1 MPTTVSSG
9 VVLTQ
14 QANGNYALA
23 LLLTVIT
30 NTSAVFTIPPMLK
43 WLAKF
48 TSDVELDIAALI
60 AKLVSVLHMR
70 THAHTP
76 CATPAATL

>member
-30 NTSAVFTIPPMLK
+30 NTTAVFTIPPMLK
-43 WLAKF
+43 WPV
-48 TSDVELDIAALI
+48 TT
-60 AKLVSVLHMR
+60 M
-70 THAHTP
+70 THHYDSSP
-76 CATPAATL
+76 